1 LNLNEFYYRLCQ
13 SILSI
18 DKNVRFAGILDKNGK
33 LLVCRFRHDILI
45 PLVKSTTVE
54 HGKAKPVPAFIESF
68 IAKKKLELALGKLNY
83 EFNFFERV
91 GLQYFD
97 WQGTT
102 IYICVPPWSQPHF
115 IQRYSLRLKPIL
127 QIFDC
132 QAKVLQ
138 GEKL

>member
-1 LNLNEFYYRLCQ
+1 MNLSEFYYRLCQ

-33 LLVCRFRHDILI
+33 LLVCRFRHDILV

-91 GLQYFD
+91 GIAIFRLTGNDDLYLCASMES
-97 WQGTT
+97 TS
-102 IYICVPPWSQPHF
+102 IYPE
-115 IQRYSLRLKPIL
+115 IL
-127 QIFDC
+127 YKIKTYI
-132 QAKVLQ
+132 ANL
-138 GEKL
+138 

>member
-1 LNLNEFYYRLCQ
+1 MNLNEFYYRLCQ

-91 GLQYFD
+91 GIAIFRLAGNDDLYLCASMES
-97 WQGTT
+97 T
-102 IYICVPPWSQPHF
+102 
-115 IQRYSLRLKPIL
+115 SLYPEIL
-127 QIFDC
+127 SKIKTHI
-132 QAKVLQ
+132 ANL
-138 GEKL
+138 